1 MSLVQEKAP
10 TGAALDTVLR
20 AAMADLAR
28 LRGRPLMATE
38 RAALAHLVHANLHAA
53 TEDGEHDP
61 SRLRALALQGISF
74 GGSRH

>member
-1 MSLVQEKAP
+1 
-10 TGAALDTVLR
+10 
-20 AAMADLAR
+20 
-28 LRGRPLMATE
+28 MATE